1 MIMCPECSARNLNN
15 AINCVDCGFS
25 LSKIDMQAEAA
36 IITQIMM
43 KCRYCGKEIRQDSF
57 ACTYCGRAL
66 LSTQSTNSQS
76 QESSRQVTQSKPIQ
90 DLKFKSPDTEKKPS
104 ISTKYSMEDLGQALW
119 KYLRSIKV
127 GIWLI
132 VIAPICCL
140 VPWLMISVFNMATM
154 DHQSVIR
161 GNIINSIFAMGGL
174 FMLILIILKIGDNTA
189 TSHQVTQTINA
200 SSSSPQPRKD
210 SSSNEQG
217 TKSFTEKDN
226 LGTNVDTHSRGD
238 AYWHTRMVQG
248 PDYPFV
254 IYYFDNEK
262 NAREALL
269 ELPCIHVAQDSQR
282 LICTEVLDFGYYPA
296 KNEAYAAFICGKDL
310 THELWEQAK
319 TSFVKHN
326 GTPRN
331 EQEPEKSSAPVQ
343 PATAARPDKVVF
355 VKETSGQNQVGAT
368 YIKKRYSAPD
378 AASAKAF
385 LQEHPVTQ
393 QFYYIEIDTPE
404 GNFGRDIQGIYTY

>member
-1 MIMCPECSARNLNN
+1 MNWYLEVLKNYAVFSGRARRKEYWMFVLFNIIIVFVLSFIEGMIGTTSSRNGQSILTN
-15 AINCVDCGFS
+15 IYQ
-25 LSKIDMQAEAA
+25 LA
-36 IITQIMM
+36 III
-43 KCRYCGKEIRQDSF
+43 
-57 ACTYCGRAL
+57 
-66 LSTQSTNSQS
+66 
-76 QESSRQVTQSKPIQ
+76 
-90 DLKFKSPDTEKKPS
+90 PS
-104 ISTKYSMEDLGQALW
+104 IAVGVRRMHDTDHSGWWLLFPIVNLVFAVSEGTQGDNKYGPDPKTFSQITNETQQ
-119 KYLRSIKV
+119 K
-127 GIWLI
+127 
-132 VIAPICCL
+132 
-140 VPWLMISVFNMATM
+140 
-154 DHQSVIR
+154 
-161 GNIINSIFAMGGL
+161 INSPSL
-174 FMLILIILKIGDNTA
+174 P
-189 TSHQVTQTINA
+189 TSVQA
-200 SSSSPQPRKD
+200 KKAF
-210 SSSNEQG
+210 SSNEQG

-319 TSFVKHN
+319 TSFAKHN

-355 VKETSGQNQVGAT
+355 VKEMSGQNQVGAT

-385 LQEHPVTQ
+385 LQQHPVTQ